1 MSNKTA
7 FVLGIP
13 GDVIPR
19 EIVSLGRF
27 ALLGSRPY
35 RRPMAEAHT
44 QRNLILIL
52 ARDLA
57 SRLAT
62 PVFVVDHEG
71 TLVYFNEAAEP
82 VLGRT
87 YAETGELRAGEWAT
101 EWTPTDDE
109 GRLIP
114 LEDLPLG
121 VAFRE
126 GRASHLPFRIV
137 GGDGVARAIEATAFP
152 LLIREGEIVGAIA
165 VFWERPAE
173 ETAKR

>member
-1 MSNKTA
+1 
-7 FVLGIP
+7 
-13 GDVIPR
+13 
-19 EIVSLGRF
+19 
-27 ALLGSRPY
+27 
-35 RRPMAEAHT
+35 MAQAHA

-101 EWTPTDDE
+101 EWSPTDDD
-109 GRLIP
+109 GRPLP

-121 VAFRE
+121 VALRE
-126 GRASHLPFRIV
+126 GRASHRPLRIV
-137 GGDGVARAIEATAFP
+137 GGDDVARAIEVTAFP
-152 LLIREGEIVGAIA
+152 LLISEDGIVGAIA
-165 VFWERPAE
+165 VFWERRAE
-173 ETAKR
+173 GTAER

>member
-1 MSNKTA
+1 
-7 FVLGIP
+7 
-13 GDVIPR
+13 
-19 EIVSLGRF
+19 
-27 ALLGSRPY
+27 
-35 RRPMAEAHT
+35 MAEAHT

-87 YAETGELRAGEWAT
+87 YAETGELGAGEWAT

>member
-1 MSNKTA
+1 
-7 FVLGIP
+7 
-13 GDVIPR
+13 
-19 EIVSLGRF
+19 
-27 ALLGSRPY
+27 
-35 RRPMAEAHT
+35 MAEAHA

-101 EWTPTDDE
+101 EWSPTDDE
-109 GRLIP
+109 GRALA
-114 LEDLPLG
+114 LQDLPLG

-126 GRASHLPFRIV
+126 GRASHRALRIV
-137 GGDGVARAIEATAFP
+137 GGDGVARAIEVTALP
-152 LLIREGEIVGAIA
+152 LLIREDEIVGAIA
-165 VFWERPAE
+165 VFWERRAE
-173 ETAKR
+173 GTAER

>member
-1 MSNKTA
+1 
-7 FVLGIP
+7 
-13 GDVIPR
+13 
-19 EIVSLGRF
+19 
-27 ALLGSRPY
+27 
-35 RRPMAEAHT
+35 MAPAHP

-87 YAETGELRAGEWAT
+87 YAESGELRAGEWAT
-101 EWTPTDDE
+101 EWHPTDDE
-109 GRLIP
+109 GRPIP

-126 GRASHLPFRIV
+126 ARASHRALHII
-137 GGDGVARAIEATAFP
+137 GGDQVARAIEVTAFP
-152 LLIREGEIVGAIA
+152 LLIAEDEIVGAIA
-165 VFWERPAE
+165 VFWERRAE
-173 ETAKR
+173 RGAER

>member
-1 MSNKTA
+1 
-7 FVLGIP
+7 
-13 GDVIPR
+13 
-19 EIVSLGRF
+19 
-27 ALLGSRPY
+27 
-35 RRPMAEAHT
+35 MAEAHP

-82 VLGRT
+82 VLGRP

-101 EWTPTDDE
+101 EWSPTDDE
-109 GRLIP
+109 GSPIP

-126 GRASHLPFRIV
+126 GRASHLPFKIV

-165 VFWERPAE
+165 VFWERPPDR
-173 ETAKR
+173 TDSR

>member
-1 MSNKTA
+1 
-7 FVLGIP
+7 
-13 GDVIPR
+13 
-19 EIVSLGRF
+19 
-27 ALLGSRPY
+27 
-35 RRPMAEAHT
+35 MADEPP

-101 EWTPTDDE
+101 EWSPTDE
-109 GRLIP
+109 KGPIP

-126 GRASHLPFRIV
+126 GRPSHRAFRIV
-137 GGDGVARAIEATAFP
+137 GGDRVERAIEVTAFP
-152 LLIREGEIVGAIA
+152 LLIREDEIVGAIA
-165 VFWERPAE
+165 VFWEHPEEEAAE
-173 ETAKR
+173 R

>member
-1 MSNKTA
+1 
-7 FVLGIP
+7 
-13 GDVIPR
+13 
-19 EIVSLGRF
+19 
-27 ALLGSRPY
+27 
-35 RRPMAEAHT
+35 MADEHR

-87 YAETGELRAGEWAT
+87 YAETGELRAGGWAT
-101 EWTPTDDE
+101 EWSPTDDE
-109 GRLIP
+109 GRPIP

-126 GRASHLPFRIV
+126 GRASHRSFRIV
-137 GGDGVARAIEATAFP
+137 GGDRVARAIEATAFP
-152 LLIREGEIVGAIA
+152 LLIREDEIVGAIA
-165 VFWERPAE
+165 VFWERPPE
-173 ETAKR
+173 GTTGR

>member
-1 MSNKTA
+1 
-7 FVLGIP
+7 
-13 GDVIPR
+13 
-19 EIVSLGRF
+19 
-27 ALLGSRPY
+27 
-35 RRPMAEAHT
+35 MAQTHA

-57 SRLAT
+57 SRLST

-87 YAETGELRAGEWAT
+87 YAESGELRAGEWAT
-101 EWTPTDDE
+101 EWSPTDDD
-109 GRLIP
+109 GRPIP

-126 GRASHLPFRIV
+126 GRASHRPFRIV
-137 GGDGVARAIEATAFP
+137 GADNVARAIEVTAFP
-152 LLIREGEIVGAIA
+152 LLIREDEIVGAIA

-173 ETAKR
+173 GTTGR

>member
-1 MSNKTA
+1 
-7 FVLGIP
+7 
-13 GDVIPR
+13 
-19 EIVSLGRF
+19 
-27 ALLGSRPY
+27 
-35 RRPMAEAHT
+35 MAPAHP

-87 YAETGELRAGEWAT
+87 YAESGELRAGEWAT
-101 EWTPTDDE
+101 EWSPTDDE
-109 GRLIP
+109 GRPIP

-126 GRASHLPFRIV
+126 GRASHRALRIV
-137 GGDGVARAIEATAFP
+137 GGDHVARAIEVTAIP
-152 LLIREGEIVGAIA
+152 LLIAEDEIVGAIS
-165 VFWERPAE
+165 VFWERRSGGGAE
-173 ETAKR
+173 R

>member
-1 MSNKTA
+1 
-7 FVLGIP
+7 
-13 GDVIPR
+13 
-19 EIVSLGRF
+19 
-27 ALLGSRPY
+27 
-35 RRPMAEAHT
+35 MAEAHA
-44 QRNLILIL
+44 QRDLILIL

-87 YAETGELRAGEWAT
+87 YAETGELRAGGWAT
-101 EWTPTDDE
+101 EWSPTDDE
-109 GRLIP
+109 GRPIP

-126 GRASHLPFRIV
+126 GRASHRSFRIV
-137 GGDGVARAIEATAFP
+137 GGDRVARAIEATAFP
-152 LLIREGEIVGAIA
+152 LLIREDEIVGAIA
-165 VFWERPAE
+165 VFWERPAGGTTE
-173 ETAKR
+173 R

>member
-1 MSNKTA
+1 
-7 FVLGIP
+7 
-13 GDVIPR
+13 
-19 EIVSLGRF
+19 
-27 ALLGSRPY
+27 
-35 RRPMAEAHT
+35 MAPAHP

-62 PVFVVDHEG
+62 AVFVVDHEG

-87 YAETGELRAGEWAT
+87 YAESGELRAGEWAT
-101 EWTPTDDE
+101 EWSPTDDE
-109 GRLIP
+109 GRPIP

-126 GRASHLPFRIV
+126 GKASHRAFRII
-137 GGDGVARAIEATAFP
+137 GGDHVARAIEVTAVP
-152 LLIREGEIVGAIA
+152 LLIAEDEIVGAIS
-165 VFWERPAE
+165 VFWERRTEGGAG
-173 ETAKR
+173 R